1 MTDAHAFS
9 IDINGMSCGACVA
22 SVEKVTLRI
31 DAVAHVS
38 VNLALSKARVELKA
52 DSEISKSQR
61 EVVSAI
67 EQAGYVA
74 KIIRNKPALIGQAK
88 KQLRQ
93 QRNKVAFALILAL
106 PTLYL
111 SMFANDMGEIAGLN
125 ARLLLAMIT
134 TAPVYFWSG
143 WAFHTKAW
151 ASLRNR
157 TANMDVLV
165 HLGTTVAF
173 VWSVLLTLAPLMTF
187 LPAMFS
193 TSSHVFYDGVVFII
207 GFILLGNWMEAAA
220 KLKATDAIHSLMQLQ
235 PKEARLVTDE
245 EHGHTETRDVEAIA
259 VDSLIKV
266 LAGETIPL
274 DGVLFQCKA
283 SIDESTMTGEPYPV
297 RKADGQEVVAGT
309 IVLDGSV
316 FIRTT
321 RIADD
326 TLLSN
331 IVDLVEEAQMG
342 KAPIQ
347 RLVDRIA
354 AVFVPIVVLLAVL
367 AACFWL
373 FYPNSSS
380 YNPMETNAELAMMV
394 LVSSL
399 VIACPCALGLA
410 TPTALIVG
418 TGVGA
423 RYGILIK
430 GIEALEH
437 AHSTDTL
444 VVDKT
449 GTLTS
454 GKPRVSHIE
463 LLDCEVKEILS
474 IAAAL
479 EEESNHPLA
488 SAIRT
493 SWSNVTS
500 ERPDVKGIQTMPGL
514 GMVGDLD
521 GTVVAIG
528 NVELMEDVGVEISD
542 EVHQKMAAA
551 AKKGV
556 TLISVSMGLRLLGWI
571 EAKDRIRETSKQAVK
586 RAKQMGYD
594 VIMLTGDREE
604 AAQTVAEEVGIETV
618 IAAVKPDEK
627 AHQIAALQAKG
638 RTVAM
643 VGDGINDAAALSMAD
658 VGLAMGAGSDIA
670 LDAAD
675 FVLLRN
681 DLIDAVASLNLG
693 RSTMRRVR
701 SNLGWAFIYNAIGI
715 PLAMG
720 VMLPF
725 TGFLLPPAFAAA
737 AMSLSSVSVVG
748 NSLLLR
754 WWRPSLE

>member
-1 MTDAHAFS
+1 MTDTHTFS

-22 SVEKVTLRI
+22 SVEKVASRI

-74 KIIRNKPALIGQAK
+74 KIIKNKPALIGQAK

-111 SMFANDMGEIAGLN
+111 SMFAGDMGETAGLN
-125 ARLLLAMIT
+125 TRLLLAMIT

-173 VWSVLLTLAPLMTF
+173 VWSVLLTLAPLMNF

-245 EHGHTETRDVEAIA
+245 EHEHTETRDVEAIA
-259 VDSLIKV
+259 VGSLIKV

-347 RLVDRIA
+347 RFVDRIA

-437 AHSTDTL
+437 AHTTDTL

-528 NVELMEDVGVEISD
+528 NVELMEDVGVEINE
-542 EVHQKMAAA
+542 EVLQKMTAA

-556 TLISVSMGLRLLGWI
+556 TLVLVSIGLKLLGWI

-618 IAAVKPDEK
+618 IAGVKPDEK

-725 TGFLLPPAFAAA
+725 TGFLLPPAYAAA